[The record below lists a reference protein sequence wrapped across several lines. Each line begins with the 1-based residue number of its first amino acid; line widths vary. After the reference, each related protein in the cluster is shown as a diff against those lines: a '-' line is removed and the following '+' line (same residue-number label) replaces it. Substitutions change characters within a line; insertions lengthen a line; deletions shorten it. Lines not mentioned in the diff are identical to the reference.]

1 MMLARTCYHQ
11 KVPKLIDHDRRRE
24 EIATATW
31 RVILANGVSCVSIR
45 TVAAEAGISTG
56 SLRHVFPRKT
66 DLLVHALQ
74 LVDQHAWERIKR
86 HLDEPDTRTRVL
98 AIIKELL
105 PLDAERRAEME
116 VNIAL
121 IAEAPGN
128 EELRNAR
135 DEAYEVLRDACRRM
149 ITSLHHA
156 GLTEPGLDIEAAT
169 TTLHGLIDGL
179 AMHMLINPDPAFEQQ
194 ALQRIEAD
202 LDHLRYSTCRRADR

>member
-1 MMLARTCYHQ
+1 M
-11 KVPKLIDHDRRRE
+11 
-24 EIATATW
+24 
-31 RVILANGVSCVSIR
+31 
-45 TVAAEAGISTG
+45 
-56 SLRHVFPRKT
+56 
-66 DLLVHALQ
+66 Q
-74 LVDQHAWERIKR
+74 LVDQHAWERIQR
-86 HLDEPDTRTRVL
+86 HLDEPDARTRAL

-128 EELRNAR
+128 EEIRKAR

-156 GLTEPGLDIEAAT
+156 GLTEPGLDIEAAAT
-169 TTLHGLIDGL
+169 GLHGLIDGL
-179 AMHMLINPDPAFEQQ
+179 AMHMLINPDPDFEQQ
-194 ALQRIEAD
+194 ALQQVEAD

>member
-66 DLLVHALQ
+66 DLLVHAMQ
-74 LVDQHAWERIKR
+74 LVDQHAWERIQR
-86 HLDEPDTRTRVL
+86 HLDEPDARTRAL

-116 VNIAL
+116 V
-121 IAEAPGN
+121 
-128 EELRNAR
+128 
-135 DEAYEVLRDACRRM
+135 
-149 ITSLHHA
+149 TSHSSPRPPAMRSSGTLGTKPMKYSETRA
-156 GLTEPGLDIEAAT
+156 GA
-169 TTLHGLIDGL
+169 
-179 AMHMLINPDPAFEQQ
+179 
-194 ALQRIEAD
+194 
-202 LDHLRYSTCRRADR
+202 